1 MNKSLDLSEKPKT
14 PKPLDSS
21 MLKPSLYAVKDLE
34 KLKKKLEDEKE
45 KDEKLEKKKDLIQEK
60 K

>member
-21 MLKPSLYAVKDLE
+21 MLRPSAYAVKDLE
-34 KLKKKLEDEKE
+34 KIKKK
-45 KDEKLEKKKDLIQEK
+45 I
-60 K
+60 